1 MNKSSLVKF
10 GELIYPYLG
19 FIFALIILIP
29 WILGN
34 LKLHNST
41 DVLTLTEVFVLSSAT
56 LSLVT
61 FTYIVAMTD
70 LHENVKDSMVIAGEF
85 FFIATVEF
93 IVGLGIFLGVNF
105 IFDHYVSQ
113 NLSFNING
121 IAFLILTI
129 AQIIAIYEVSTALY
143 KFLRGIFEVYKS
155 FRTRSQTYAIFK
167 YLKKKFKIN

>member
-1 MNKSSLVKF
+1 MKGRSLYKF
-10 GELIYPYLG
+10 GKLIYPYLG
-19 FIFALIILIP
+19 FIFAIIILIP

-34 LKLHNST
+34 LKLHNSS

-61 FTYIVAMTD
+61 FTYIVALTD
-70 LHENVKDSMVIAGEF
+70 LDENVKGSMVTAGEL

-113 NLSFNING
+113 NLSFNLNG
-121 IAFLILTI
+121 IAFFILIL
-129 AQIIAIYEVSTALY
+129 AEIIAIYEVSTALY
-143 KFLRGIFEVYKS
+143 KFLLGIFEVYKS
-155 FRTRSQTYAIFK
+155 FKTRSQRYAMFK
-167 YLKKKFKIN
+167 YVKQKFK

>member
-1 MNKSSLVKF
+1 MMKKTTLVKY
-10 GELIYPYLG
+10 GEFIYPYLG

-29 WILGN
+29 WIFGN

-61 FTYIVAMTD
+61 FTYLIAMTD
-70 LHENVKDSMVIAGEF
+70 LHEKIKSSMVTAGEL

-105 IFDHYVSQ
+105 IFDHYISQ
-113 NLSFNING
+113 NFSLSLNG
-121 IAFLILTI
+121 MAYFILII
-129 AQIIAIYEVSTALY
+129 AQIIGIYEVSTALY
-143 KFLRGIFEVYKS
+143 KFLRGIFEVYRS
-155 FRTRSQTYAIFK
+155 FRSRSQTYAIYK
-167 YLKKKFKIN
+167 TIKKLFQ